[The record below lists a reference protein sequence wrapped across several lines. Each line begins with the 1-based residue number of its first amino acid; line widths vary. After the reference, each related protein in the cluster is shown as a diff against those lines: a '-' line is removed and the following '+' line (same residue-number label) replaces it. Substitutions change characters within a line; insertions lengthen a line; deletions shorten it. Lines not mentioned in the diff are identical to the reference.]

1 MPAKTTI
8 YPAAFIKDQK
18 ANQGFTL
25 VELIIGIVLFSVA
38 LVTVV
43 SVIMPQTRK
52 AIDPIWQVRSVTLAQ
67 SILTEI
73 SSKAF
78 DEASITSSG
87 RKACNDSVA
96 CSASG
101 SLGADVGESR
111 NTLGPDLGETRSTF
125 DDIDDYNG
133 LRLIGGDITNSS
145 DASLTALTTDLFLGF
160 EAQITVFYDD
170 NQDGIN
176 DDDID
181 QDGTLDSGNVVGNR
195 KLIKVSVFTPDGEEI
210 PFASY
215 RSNF

>member
-8 YPAAFIKDQK
+8 YPAAFMKDQK

-111 NTLGPDLGETRSTF
+111 NTF

>member
-111 NTLGPDLGETRSTF
+111 NTF

>member
-111 NTLGPDLGETRSTF
+111 NTF

-181 QDGTLDSGNVVGNR
+181 QDGTLDSGTVVGNR